1 MVHKLVA
8 HDNFVQGTYSV
19 AEIFHS
25 KAQKIGVTRSQSG
38 WAQWRSLFIRTAPAD
53 PRVRGAAD
61 PGSRTRC
68 LKIFFG
74 AKQWRVL

>member
-38 WAQWRSLFIRTAPAD
+38 WA
-53 PRVRGAAD
+53 
-61 PGSRTRC
+61 
-68 LKIFFG
+68 
-74 AKQWRVL
+74 